1 MVFELVTAVTCP
13 SVTVAVAVSVLR
25 LPPYSIFLTT
35 SIRVMVAQFRKFPLH
50 RLPPQVYRLSP
61 VSVAMLLGTNTPE
74 S

>member
-50 RLPPQVYRLSP
+50 
-61 VSVAMLLGTNTPE
+61 
-74 S
+74 

>member
-35 SIRVMVAQFRKFPLH
+35 SIRVMVAQLRKLPLH
-50 RLPPQVYRLSP
+50 
-61 VSVAMLLGTNTPE
+61 
-74 S
+74 